1 MTAREWIVALS
12 EDRRYSVPASLY
24 ESDIAAIQADA
35 RAELHALKAKVE
47 RYENELRDMRQ
58 AVDELWNSISTEGS
72 TIEGYIV
79 NVAKLTAVRQLALA
93 TQALEEPK

>member
-1 MTAREWIVALS
+1 MTPREWIVALS
-12 EDRRYSVPASLY
+12 EDRHYSVPAALY

-35 RAELHALKAKVE
+35 RAPLLQKLE
-47 RYENELRDMRQ
+47 RYREALRDMRM

-79 NVAKLTAVRQLALA
+79 NVAKLTAIRHLAIATLA
-93 TQALEEPK
+93 MELC